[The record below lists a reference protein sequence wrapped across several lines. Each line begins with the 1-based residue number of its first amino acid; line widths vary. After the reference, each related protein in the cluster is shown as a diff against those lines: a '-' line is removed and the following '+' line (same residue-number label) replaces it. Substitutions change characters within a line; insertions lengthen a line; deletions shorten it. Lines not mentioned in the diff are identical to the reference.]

1 MFRTYDEPMAFVAGI
16 LRFRRR
22 NGRAT
27 ESAWLPRQG
36 IARGDAA
43 GRWIRSVSPIV
54 LAVSVIVAGACGAEK
69 PVDPVVL
76 ELLGPDDG
84 SSFVIFYGSEI
95 MGSLEGCGCM
105 GNPKLGGLP
114 YRNAFTRAFGT
125 SYPSVASI
133 SVDVGFT
140 SSLITSH
147 IRPVPGDVEAAIDT
161 TYAALADSGFTAIN
175 LTANDIPV
183 ARKYLARDGSPP
195 GVAGLLVSAN
205 LEPVSPEL
213 TAPQPYVTRRV
224 EASGSRAAFDIAF
237 VGVTEFP
244 GRMDPSSGY
253 RVTDPVVAL
262 EREIGRARSQAA
274 IVVVLMYMPA
284 SAADGV
290 IDRLGTKPD
299 IAIVASSFGAGS
311 ADGSV
316 MGSGLEARLDG
327 PVRVVYSWYK
337 TQKLGV
343 LRVKLGDGGRIES
356 ATNSYVKLDAPIVP
370 DADAERMVVRQ
381 KEAVRKAKE
390 ERYRAEGVQAT
401 NASP

>member
-1 MFRTYDEPMAFVAGI
+1 MFRIRRVTP
-16 LRFRRR
+16 RF
-22 NGRAT
+22 GRAT
-27 ESAWLPRQG
+27 ESARRPRQG
-36 IARGDAA
+36 STRNEPA
-43 GRWIRSVSPIV
+43 GKWLRSLSSIV
-54 LAVSVIVAGACGAEK
+54 LAVSVIAAGACGAEK

-84 SSFVIFYGSEI
+84 SSFVVFYGSEI

-105 GNPKLGGLP
+105 GNPRLGGLP
-114 YRNAFTRAFGT
+114 YRNALTRAFST
-125 SYPSVASI
+125 SYPSVESI

-140 SSLITSH
+140 SSLITNRNNPIS
-147 IRPVPGDVEAAIDT
+147 GDVEAAIDT

-183 ARKYLARDGSPP
+183 ARKYLARDGPTA
-195 GVAGLLVSAN
+195 GIAGLLVSAN
-205 LEPVSPEL
+205 LEPVSPDYR
-213 TAPQPYVTRRV
+213 APQPFVTRRV
-224 EASGSRAAFDIAF
+224 AASAGRASFDIAF

-244 GRMDPSSGY
+244 GRLDPSCGY
-253 RVTDPVVAL
+253 RVTDPVPAL

-274 IVVVLMYMPA
+274 IVVVLMYMSA
-284 SAADGV
+284 SAADAV
-290 IDRLGTKPD
+290 IEGLGEKPD
-299 IAIVASSFGAGS
+299 IAIVANSFGAGS

-316 MGSGLEARLDG
+316 MGSGLEPRLDG
-327 PVRVVYSWYK
+327 PLRVVYSWYK

-343 LRVKLGDGGRIES
+343 LRVKLGEGNRIES

-370 DADAERMVVRQ
+370 DSDAERMVVRQ

-390 ERYRAEGVQAT
+390 ARYRAEGVQAT